1 MKKRDREILEQ
12 QRAIMMQS
20 RKNARVMLFLAVA
33 LLGCII
39 LQTTGVTPQ
48 WTTEAMVILIMAAIV
63 FSAYKNYKVMNDKRS
78 KKLFIVVSIVAFVI
92 SFISASHLLSM
103 M

>member
-1 MKKRDREILEQ
+1 MKKRDRAILEQ
-12 QRAIMMQS
+12 QKAILMQS

-33 LLGCII
+33 LLVCII

-63 FSAYKNYKVMNDKRS
+63 FSAYKNYKVM
-78 KKLFIVVSIVAFVI
+78 
-92 SFISASHLLSM
+92 
-103 M
+103 